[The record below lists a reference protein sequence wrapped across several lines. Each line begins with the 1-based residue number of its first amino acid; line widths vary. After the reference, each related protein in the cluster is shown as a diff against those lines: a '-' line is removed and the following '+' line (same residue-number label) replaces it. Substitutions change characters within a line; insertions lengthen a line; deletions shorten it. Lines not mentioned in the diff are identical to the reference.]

1 MSKEEVKEIVE
12 GWNWNLNVFE
22 VYDEMKETY
31 TSDTD
36 RHLLLNYAYELFNH
50 DKMTENLM
58 DALNVEV
65 EDQDNVRSYFKM
77 KPYKE
82 GLKCALEHMPL

>member
-1 MSKEEVKEIVE
+1 MTKEEIKKVVE

-50 DKMTENLM
+50 DKMT
-58 DALNVEV
+58 V
-65 EDQDNVRSYFKM
+65 Y
-77 KPYKE
+77 
-82 GLKCALEHMPL
+82 